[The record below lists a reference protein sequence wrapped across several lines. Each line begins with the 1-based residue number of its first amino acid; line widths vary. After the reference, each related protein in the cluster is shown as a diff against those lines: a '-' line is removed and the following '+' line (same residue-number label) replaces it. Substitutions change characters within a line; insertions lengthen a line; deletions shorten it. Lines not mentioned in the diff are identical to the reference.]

1 MTIGTGWRAG
11 DLHMRRLVVAIVVW
25 HTAACG
31 PSQFSAQMTA
41 PGGELAIA
49 VSIAGSHAFLAE
61 YDRTLITRRA
71 DRELARIQLPRD
83 TGGYALVNMYAVNPD
98 EILVSTHFGSEYV
111 VHLQTGAIAEST
123 TPRPRPNTARAE
135 AIFLG
140 AFDFGSEKRWQ
151 FIPAST
157 RAERTVQ

>member
-1 MTIGTGWRAG
+1 MTIGSGWRAG
-11 DLHMRRLVVAIVVW
+11 DLHMRR
-25 HTAACG
+25 
-31 PSQFSAQMTA
+31 F
-41 PGGELAIA
+41 
-49 VSIAGSHAFLAE
+49 
-61 YDRTLITRRA
+61 
-71 DRELARIQLPRD
+71 
-83 TGGYALVNMYAVNPD
+83 GY
-98 EILVSTHFGSEYV
+98 EYV

>member
-1 MTIGTGWRAG
+1 
-11 DLHMRRLVVAIVVW
+11 MRRLVIAIVVW

-41 PGGELAIA
+41 PSGELTIA
-49 VSIAGSHAFLAE
+49 VSMTASHAFLAE

-71 DRELARIQLPRD
+71 DLELARIQLPRD
-83 TGGYALVNMYAVNPD
+83 TGGYALVNVYAANPD
-98 EILVSTHFGSEYV
+98 EILVKTHFAYEYV
-111 VHLQTGAIAEST
+111 VHLQTGGIAEST

-135 AIFLG
+135 VVFLG

-151 FIPAST
+151 FIPASA
-157 RAERTVQ
+157 RAEQKVQ